1 MGANDGTKGSGFNA
15 PQRLPFTQKGGNTS
29 LQLKKVPQGANNIT
43 HLNNHFSKFGKI
55 VNIQVSFWKQ
65 TTFYRSHR
73 TVIYPTCL
81 LYSLYKIINIIYYII
96 VTFMRF
102 KFSSYSCKL

>member
-65 TTFYRSHR
+65 HFIDHIELSFTRR
-73 TVIYPTCL
+73 V
-81 LYSLYKIINIIYYII
+81 YYILY
-96 VTFMRF
+96 TR
-102 KFSSYSCKL
+102 L